1 MYYALFFL
9 MPFAAFLYASVGHGG
24 ASSYLMIL
32 ALLGFA
38 PEEIRP
44 TALILNMMVSM
55 VAYLNYRKAGVFP
68 MQLFLSL
75 ILFSIPAAYLG
86 GTILLDAT
94 VYKKVLGFLLIFPV
108 LKFGGVFPI
117 SKDEQVQRKWW
128 MAPVLGI
135 LIGFVS
141 GMIGIGGGIILTP
154 IILMLGWAGVKETAA
169 LSALFIFLNSVAGF
183 VGAATYE
190 ITVSQEL
197 WVLIPLTVFGGAL
210 GAYLGA
216 KRFSVKVLKYM
227 LAAVLLF
234 ASVKL
239 ILS

>member
-1 MYYALFFL
+1 
-9 MPFAAFLYASVGHGG
+9 
-24 ASSYLMIL
+24 
-32 ALLGFA
+32 
-38 PEEIRP
+38 
-44 TALILNMMVSM
+44 
-55 VAYLNYRKAGVFP
+55 
-68 MQLFLSL
+68 
-75 ILFSIPAAYLG
+75 
-86 GTILLDAT
+86 
-94 VYKKVLGFLLIFPV
+94 
-108 LKFGGVFPI
+108 
-117 SKDEQVQRKWW
+117 
-128 MAPVLGI
+128 
-135 LIGFVS
+135 
-141 GMIGIGGGIILTP
+141 
-154 IILMLGWAGVKETAA
+154 MLGWAGVKETAA

-197 WVLIPLTVFGGAL
+197 WVLIPLTVLGGAL